1 MLRIVSKGEDLG
13 YRMSKAALNQLTA
26 TMAKEFIRNKEEI
39 AIVSIDPGYV
49 ATKMTKYRFRDSME
63 ECIEGIVKVVESV
76 GMDQTGTFI
85 DWKGQT
91 TPW

>member
-1 MLRIVSKGEDLG
+1 MNKGEDLG

-26 TMAKEFIRNKEEI
+26 TMAKEFIMNKEEI
-39 AIVSIDPGYV
+39 AVVSIYPGYV
-49 ATKMTKYRFRDSME
+49 ATKMTNYRSRDNMA

-76 GMDQTGTFI
+76 GMEQTGTFV

-91 TPW
+91 LPW